1 MDTTSTPPSD
11 PTAAGT
17 PTTCFRHPKRETYLR
32 CSRCDRYICPD
43 CMREAPVGFRCPV
56 CVKEDN
62 RTVREARTVLGG
74 RRVTAPLVTYALIT
88 LTVLAYLVQLAVP
101 GVVELFYNV
110 GAVLVDADGAQYVDD
125 GTAYPGYEHVG
136 VLHGEWYRLV
146 TSAFLHQLPGNGI
159 FGIAHIAFN
168 MYWVWMLGR
177 ILEEHLGHARFAAV
191 YLLSALGGSVL
202 AVLVDP
208 GQAAL
213 GASGAVFGLAACYV
227 VLTRKLHHHPLDG
240 RHLMVGFI
248 LWLVLS
254 ASFTSWEGHL
264 GGLLAGGVTAVGL
277 VFAPRDRRGPVHALT
292 IAGVTVILAGLVVL
306 KSFQFAGTL

>member
-11 PTAAGT
+11 PPAAET
-17 PTTCFRHPKRETYLR
+17 PTTCFRHPRRETYVR

-56 CVKEDN
+56 CIKEDN
-62 RTVREARTVLGG
+62 RTVREARTVFGG
-74 RRVTAPLVTYALIT
+74 RTVTVPLVTYALIT
-88 LTVLAYLVQLAVP
+88 LTVLAYLVELAVP

-110 GAVLVDADGAQYVDD
+110 GAVLVDADGAHYVDD
-125 GTAYPGYEHVG
+125 GSPYSGYEQAG

-159 FGIAHIAFN
+159 FGIAHIALN
-168 MYWVWMLGR
+168 MYWIWVLGR
-177 ILEEHLGHARFAAV
+177 ILEERLGHARLTAV
-191 YLLSALGGSVL
+191 YLLSAVGGSVL
-202 AVLVDP
+202 GVLVDP

-240 RHLMVGFI
+240 RHLMVMFV

-264 GGLLAGGVTAVGL
+264 GGLLAGGVTALGL
-277 VFAPRDRRGPVHALT
+277 AFAPRDRRGLVHALV
-292 IAGVTVILAGLVVL
+292 IGGVTVLLVGLVVL
-306 KSFQFAGTL
+306 KSLQFAGTL